1 MSGPDKTKGVGVTTL
16 AKVFDLTPMRVQQLA
31 SAGVIVKV
39 GHGTYALMDSVRG
52 YVKFLRERA
61 DRTGGSRELTEVK
74 RLIAEEDLKMKK
86 RANSVEDKN
95 VVAADQIRSMVT
107 LATAKW
113 GSILTTKLETE
124 APARLVGKDSA
135 EMREEMR
142 AIVAELSETSRT
154 LFEGEIAPEVMAAED
169 DQTKKD
175 EEAAMEELNTEA
187 DAEDSPV
194 AR

>member
-95 VVAADQIRSMVT
+95 VVAADKVRAMVT

-113 GSILTTKLETE
+113 GSILATKLETE

-142 AIVAELSETSRT
+142 SIVAELSATSRT
-154 LFEGEIAPEVMAAED
+154 LFAGEIAPEVMAGED
-169 DQTKKD
+169 EQAKQD
-175 EEAAMEELNTEA
+175 EAAAMEELNTEDETTES
-187 DAEDSPV
+187 DA
-194 AR
+194 

>member
-61 DRTGGSRELTEVK
+61 DRTGGSKELAEVK
-74 RLIAEEDLKMKK
+74 RLIALEDLKMKQ
-86 RANSVEDKN
+86 RENSVRDKD
-95 VVAADQIRSMVT
+95 VVAAEEIRAMVT

-142 AIVAELSETSRT
+142 AIVAELSAISRT
-154 LFEGEIAPEVMAAED
+154 LFVGDIAPEIMAGED
-169 DQTKKD
+169 EQTQKD
-175 EEAAMEELNTEA
+175 EAAAMEELNTEDETTEA
-187 DAEDSPV
+187 DA
-194 AR
+194 

>member
-1 MSGPDKTKGVGVTTL
+1 
-16 AKVFDLTPMRVQQLA
+16 MRVQQLA

-61 DRTGGSRELTEVK
+61 DRTGGSKELAEVK
-74 RLIAEEDLKMKK
+74 RLIALEDLKMKQ
-86 RANSVEDKN
+86 RENSVRDKD
-95 VVAADQIRSMVT
+95 VVAAEEIRAMVT

-113 GSILTTKLETE
+113 GSILATKLEIE

-142 AIVAELSETSRT
+142 AVVAELSAISRT
-154 LFEGEIAPEVMAAED
+154 LFVGEIAPEIMAGED
-169 DQTKKD
+169 EQTQKD
-175 EEAAMEELNTEA
+175 EAAAMEELNTDDETTEA
-187 DAEDSPV
+187 DA
-194 AR
+194 

>member
-61 DRTGGSRELTEVK
+61 DRTGGSKELAEVK
-74 RLIAEEDLKMKK
+74 RLIALEDLKMKQ
-86 RANSVEDKN
+86 RENSVRDKD
-95 VVAADQIRSMVT
+95 VVAAEEIRAMVT

-142 AIVAELSETSRT
+142 AVVAELSAISRT
-154 LFEGEIAPEVMAAED
+154 LFVGEIAPEIMAGED
-169 DQTKKD
+169 EQTQKD
-175 EEAAMEELNTEA
+175 EAAAMEELNTEDETTEA
-187 DAEDSPV
+187 DA
-194 AR
+194 

>member
-61 DRTGGSRELTEVK
+61 DRTGGSKELAEVK
-74 RLIAEEDLKMKK
+74 RLIALEDLKMKQ
-86 RANSVEDKN
+86 RENSVRDKD
-95 VVAADQIRSMVT
+95 VVAAEEIRAMVT

-113 GSILTTKLETE
+113 GSILATKLETE

-142 AIVAELSETSRT
+142 AVVAELSAISRT
-154 LFEGEIAPEVMAAED
+154 LFVGEISPEIMAGED
-169 DQTKKD
+169 EQTQKD
-175 EEAAMEELNTEA
+175 EAAAMEELNTEDETTEA
-187 DAEDSPV
+187 DA
-194 AR
+194 

>member
-61 DRTGGSRELTEVK
+61 DRTGGSKELAEVK
-74 RLIAEEDLKMKK
+74 RLIALEDLKMKQ
-86 RANSVEDKN
+86 RENSVRDKD
-95 VVAADQIRSMVT
+95 VVAADEIRAMVT

-113 GSILTTKLETE
+113 GSILATKLETE

-142 AIVAELSETSRT
+142 AVVAELSEISRT
-154 LFEGEIAPEVMAAED
+154 LFVGEIAPEIMAGED
-169 DQTKKD
+169 EQTQKD
-175 EEAAMEELNTEA
+175 EAAAMEELNTEDETTEA
-187 DAEDSPV
+187 DA
-194 AR
+194 

>member
-61 DRTGGSRELTEVK
+61 DRTGGSKELAEVK
-74 RLIAEEDLKMKK
+74 RLIALEDLKMKQ
-86 RANSVEDKN
+86 RENSVRDKD
-95 VVAADQIRSMVT
+95 VVAAEEIRAMVT

-113 GSILTTKLETE
+113 GSILATKLETE

-142 AIVAELSETSRT
+142 AVVAELSEISRT
-154 LFEGEIAPEVMAAED
+154 LFVGEIAPEIMAGED
-169 DQTKKD
+169 EQTQKD
-175 EEAAMEELNTEA
+175 EAAAMEELNTEDETTEA
-187 DAEDSPV
+187 DA
-194 AR
+194 